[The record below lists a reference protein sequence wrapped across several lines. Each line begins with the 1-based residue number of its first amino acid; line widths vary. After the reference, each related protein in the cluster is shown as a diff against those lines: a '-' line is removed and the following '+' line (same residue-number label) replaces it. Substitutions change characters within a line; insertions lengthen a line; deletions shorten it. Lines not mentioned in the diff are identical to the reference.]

1 MGLAAEKIDFDD
13 EYTGDYLKEERIDG
27 IVFRML
33 ASPDH
38 RHGRVNGRI
47 YTAISKCLKNGPCEV
62 FIENL
67 DLACYSKTDD
77 KAKGEKT
84 DYVVPDIMIVCEP
97 ELLKKNRYYGV
108 PKFIVETF
116 SPSTAKRDKTSK
128 MRLYERLGVSE
139 YWITNPVGLLEIYY
153 LEDGKYEL
161 VENVLICHDKDDED
175 YNEDKVLT
183 LREYPNISMTL
194 GDIFA

>member
-1 MGLAAEKIDFDD
+1 MGLAAEKIDSDD
-13 EYTGDYLKEERIDG
+13 EYAGDYLKEECIDG
-27 IVFRML
+27 IVFRMFEP
-33 ASPDH
+33 AAYQHADI
-38 RHGRVNGRI
+38 NGRI
-47 YTAISKCLKNGPCEV
+47 YMAIAQKLGKGPCKV
-62 FIENL
+62 YMENL

-84 DYVVPDIMIVCEP
+84 DYVVPDIMIVCES

-108 PKFIVETF
+108 PKFVVETF

-139 YWITNPVGLLEIYY
+139 YWIANPVGLLEIYY